1 VASLFSIVIPV
12 YNGAKTI
19 GRLVERLSE
28 VLPEGGFQIVLVNDG
43 SQDDSHEVC
52 RELSAKDPFIT
63 YVNLARNFG
72 EHNAVMAGLQFVEG
86 DYTVIMD
93 DDFQNPP
100 EEVLKLVDEA
110 RLGQFDVVYTYYSK
124 KKHSLFRNLGSRFN
138 DWVAN
143 FMLDKPKDL
152 YLSSFK
158 CLSRFAVKE
167 ILKYNGPYPYIDGLV
182 LRSTSNIGKVEV
194 SHARR
199 EEGRSG
205 YTLRKLVRLWLNMF
219 VNFSVMPLRAS
230 SVLGLVF
237 STLGLIF
244 SVAVIVEKLLH
255 PEIPIGW
262 PSLIV
267 VVMMF
272 SGVQLLMLGLIGEY
286 LGRLFLSMNA
296 TPQFAVREV
305 YRGGKSDEQ
314 V

>member
-12 YNGAKTI
+12 YNGARTV

-43 SQDDSHEVC
+43 SQDESHEVC
-52 RELSAKDPFIT
+52 LELSAKDPFIT

-124 KKHSLFRNLGSRFN
+124 KRHSIFRNLGSRFN
-138 DWVAN
+138 NWVAN

-158 CLSRFAVKE
+158 CLSLFAVKE

-182 LRSTSNIGKVEV
+182 LRSTRNIGKIEV
-194 SHARR
+194 SHASR
-199 EEGRSG
+199 EEGSSG

-244 SVAVIVEKLLH
+244 SVAVIIEKLLH